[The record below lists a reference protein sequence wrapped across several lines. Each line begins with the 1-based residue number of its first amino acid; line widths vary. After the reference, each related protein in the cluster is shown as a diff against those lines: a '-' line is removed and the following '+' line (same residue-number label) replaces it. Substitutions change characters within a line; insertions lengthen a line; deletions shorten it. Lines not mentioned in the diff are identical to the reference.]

1 MNYFYAIFICQ
12 PGYASTGTQ
21 KSTKANVPVHGLGT
35 ANIPNNVIA
44 LYFYG
49 VTSPSQQTE
58 LAKCDSCNAVLLLW
72 PFIMI
77 FLFMW

>member
-1 MNYFYAIFICQ
+1 MHLLV
-12 PGYASTGTQ
+12 PE
-21 KSTKANVPVHGLGT
+21 KPTKANVPVLGIDT
-35 ANIPNNVIA
+35 ANIPVPSNVIA

-49 VTSPSQQTE
+49 VTSPSQQAE
-58 LAKCDSCNAVLLLW
+58 LAKCGTCNAVLLLW